1 MKSNMSSK
9 LLFINLFFISV
20 CPFLAVA
27 NTPSE
32 MADLSL
38 QELFAL
44 STDDMDMRTY
54 EPWHFNFLYKRSKL
68 DGYLNGND
76 KVSNDEVYFDGDEL
90 RTDDNY
96 PILPT
101 TITQE
106 SYIANISYF
115 LAKEQSI
122 SISLPYIVQ
131 STDHISLVPDYDEF
145 NISSDGIG
153 DITVNFTTLL
163 NSWDSEKLSLSVG
176 VSLPTGSIDEEG
188 DTPRAEGDQ
197 QLPYTMQLG
206 SGTWDLPIG
215 LSYIN
220 DQDSYLWGVNLFAK
234 IRSGKNDRDYR
245 LGNRF
250 AASLWSKWKVNNA
263 FHPVMKVVFQDW
275 GQIVGQDDEIT
286 VPNPKFP
293 YPAGITKPSNYGGK
307 KVSVVVGADIILYS
321 QAFAIEIG
329 KPVYQNLNGIQTKEK
344 LNFSVNWQ
352 NSF

>member
-1 MKSNMSSK
+1 MKNNMLSK
-9 LLFINLFFISV
+9 LVLTTSFLLST
-20 CPFLAVA
+20 CPFLVVA

-54 EPWHFNFLYKRSKL
+54 ELWNFNFIYKRSKL
-68 DGYLNGND
+68 SGYLDGDD
-76 KVSNDEVYFDGDEL
+76 KISNDEVYFDGNEP

-106 SYIANISYF
+106 SYIANISYY
-115 LAKEQSI
+115 LAAEQSI

-131 STDHISLVPDYDEF
+131 STDHISLVPGYDDF

-163 NSWDSEKLSLSVG
+163 QRWDNEKLSLSIG
-176 VSLPTGSIDEEG
+176 LSLPTGSIDEKG
-188 DTPRAEGDQ
+188 DTPRALGDQ

-206 SGTWDLPIG
+206 SGTWDLPVG
-215 LSYIN
+215 LSYISDEN
-220 DQDSYLWGVNLFAK
+220 SYLWGANLFAK

-245 LGNRF
+245 VGNRF
-250 AASLWSKWKVNNA
+250 AASLWGKWNVSHA
-263 FHPVMKVVFQDW
+263 FHPIMKVVFQDW
-275 GQIVGQDDEIT
+275 GEIIGQDNEIT
-286 VPNPKFP
+286 VPNPQFP

-307 KVSVVVGADIILYS
+307 KVSVVIGADIMIYS
-321 QAFAIEIG
+321 KGFTIEIG
-329 KPVYQNLNGIQTKEK
+329 KPIYQDLNGIQTKET
-344 LNFSVNWQ
+344 LNVSLNWQ
-352 NSF
+352 SNF

>member
-1 MKSNMSSK
+1 MKKNKSLKVVLSSSILFASLP
-9 LLFINLFFISV
+9 LLTF
-20 CPFLAVA
+20 A

-44 STDDMDMRTY
+44 STDDMDTRTY
-54 EPWHFNFLYKRSKL
+54 EPWKFNFLYKHSKL
-68 DGYLNGND
+68 DGYLKGSN
-76 KVSNDEVYFDGDEL
+76 KISNDEVYFDGDEP
-90 RTDDNY
+90 RTDENY

-101 TITQE
+101 VITQE
-106 SYIANISYF
+106 SYIANVSYF
-115 LAKEQSI
+115 LAAEQSI
-122 SISLPYIVQ
+122 SISLPFIDQ
-131 STDHISLVPDYDEF
+131 STDHISLVPGYDEF

-163 NSWDSEKLSLSVG
+163 TSWDSEKLSLSVG
-176 VSLPTGSIDEEG
+176 LSLPTGSIDEKG

-220 DQDSYLWGVNLFAK
+220 DQESYLWGANLFAK
-234 IRSGKNDRDYR
+234 VRLGKNDRDYR

-250 AASLWSKWKVNNA
+250 AASLWSKWNLNET
-263 FHPVMKVVFQDW
+263 FQPMMKVVYQDW

-286 VPNPKFP
+286 VPNPQFP
-293 YPAGITKPSNYGGK
+293 YPAGITNPRNYGGQ
-307 KVSVVVGADIILYS
+307 KVSVVVGGDIMLYS
-321 QAFAIEIG
+321 QAFTVEVG
-329 KPVYQNLNGIQTKEK
+329 KPIYQKLNGIQTKEA
-344 LNFSVNWQ
+344 LNFSLNWH
-352 NSF
+352 SYF

>member
-1 MKSNMSSK
+1 MKKNKHCKLIFSSS
-9 LLFINLFFISV
+9 LLLAT

-44 STDDMDMRTY
+44 STDDMDRRTY
-54 EPWHFNFLYKRSKL
+54 KPWNFNFLYKRSKL
-68 DGYLNGND
+68 DGYLNGSD
-76 KVSNDEVYFDGDEL
+76 KVSNDDVYFNGDEP
-90 RTDDNY
+90 RTHKNF

-106 SYIANISYF
+106 SYIANVSYF
-115 LAKEQSI
+115 LAAEQSI

-131 STDHISLVPDYDEF
+131 STDHISIVSGYDEF

-153 DITVNFTTLL
+153 DITVNFTAIIAH
-163 NSWDSEKLSLSVG
+163 WDSQKLSLSVG
-176 VSLPTGSIDEEG
+176 MSLPVGSIDEKG
-188 DTPRAEGDQ
+188 DTPRASGDQ

-220 DQDSYLWGVNLFAK
+220 DQDSYLWGGNLFAK
-234 IRSGKNDRDYR
+234 IRSGKNDRNYR

-250 AASLWSKWKVNNA
+250 AASIWSKWNLNNT
-263 FHPVMKVVFQDW
+263 FHPVMKVVLQDW
-275 GQIVGQDDEIT
+275 GQIIGQDDEII
-286 VPNPKFP
+286 VPNPQFP
-293 YPAGITKPSNYGGK
+293 YPAGITKPSNYGGQ
-307 KVSVVVGADIILYS
+307 KVSVVVGADIMIYS
-321 QAFAIEIG
+321 QAFAVEIA
-329 KPVYQNLNGIQTKEK
+329 KPIYQNLNGIQTKET

-352 NSF
+352 SDF